1 MDNNM
6 LQTRRYNEEVRSSW
20 SAYSAD
26 AEKILASNA
35 YARIH
40 DKTQVVYL
48 LPHDHITNRGL
59 HVQLVSLFARNISF
73 QVGLDIALT
82 EAISLG
88 HDLGHPPFGHEGE
101 LYLSHLS
108 EEKGLGSFSHAVQ
121 ACRLAEE
128 IEPMNLTLAVLD
140 GFLSHDGGMKEKALV
155 VEGGCTWLAFEAK
168 RALREKEAD
177 INVSPMTK
185 EGELVKLC
193 DTICY
198 VARDIEDA
206 VKLGLIKRD
215 EVPKTVLGNTYMD
228 FVSRAAEDIIINY
241 RAVGVVSLSAPFLAA
256 LNTLRDFNFDRIYYH
271 TVLKTES
278 KKIESAYRLLFENL
292 LDGWIS
298 KGRESLLWTHF
309 LHSKT
314 SSYVEGTKAMLMV
327 RDFISGMT
335 DGYFL
340 RLFEEL
346 FFPRTIEVPH
356 VLPFHR

>member
-1 MDNNM
+1 MDKKFGEA
-6 LQTRRYNEEVRSSW
+6 RRYKDKELTSW
-20 SAYSAD
+20 APYWAD
-26 AEKILASNA
+26 AQKILSSKA

-48 LPHDHITNRGL
+48 LPHDHITNRSL
-59 HVQLVSLFARNISF
+59 HVQLVNVFSRSIGTRL
-73 QVGLDIALT
+73 GLDTSLI

-101 LYLSHLS
+101 LYLSTFS
-108 EEKGLGSFSHAVQ
+108 IEKGLGSFSHAVQ

-140 GFLSHDGGMKEKALV
+140 GILSHDGGMKDEVACC
-155 VEGGCTWLAFEAK
+155 EGGLSWSTLDAK
-168 RALREKEAD
+168 LALREKEAD
-177 INVSPMTK
+177 INLAPMTE
-185 EGELVKLC
+185 EGQLVKLC

-206 VKLGLIKRD
+206 VKLHLIKRE
-215 EVPKTVLGNTYMD
+215 EVPKTLLGNTYAEIATQ
-228 FVSRAAEDIIINY
+228 AAEDIILQYKKEGRVN
-241 RAVGVVSLSAPFLAA
+241 LSDSCFTA
-256 LNTLRDFNFDRIYYH
+256 LSTVRDFNFDRIYYH
-271 TVLKTES
+271 KLLKTES
-278 KKIESAYRLLFENL
+278 KKIESAYKLMFEKLLES
-292 LDGWIS
+292 WIS

-309 LHSKT
+309 LHSKNEA
-314 SSYVEGTKAMLMV
+314 YIEGTKAMLMV
-327 RDFISGMT
+327 RDFMAGMT

-346 FFPRTIEVPH
+346 FLPRTIEMPH